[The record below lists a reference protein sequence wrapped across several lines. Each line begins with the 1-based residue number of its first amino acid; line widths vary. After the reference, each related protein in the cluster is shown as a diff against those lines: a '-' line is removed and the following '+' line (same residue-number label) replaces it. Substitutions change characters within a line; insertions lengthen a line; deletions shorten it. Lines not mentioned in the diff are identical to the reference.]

1 LIVQGVLAL
10 TFHTCIYHSLIRLT
24 WLTYSFSITLLPYY
38 STGYNALYY
47 IIFIHR
53 WTASTFFTQTFSFPL
68 LPPIIPS
75 DRPTNAILFS
85 LSPSH
90 YIYILYVNISIYI
103 YDHISICVNI
113 YLIGLACTYEG
124 KHATFDLLSLASPVS
139 SIYCKQHNFI
149 HLYGWIKLHCAYIPH
164 FLNPFISCGAS
175 TLLPKLCY
183 CEAAINMSLQAVYHI
198 LEHILLG
205 TCTGMLSLC
214 LFLQVF
220 IFSLI

>member
-124 KHATFDLLSLASPVS
+124 KCDLWLLGLAHLAQMKLPGS
-139 SIYCKQHNFI
+139 I
-149 HLYGWIKLHCAYIPH
+149 HLLTK
-164 FLNPFISCGAS
+164 NRIS
-175 TLLPKLCY
+175 
-183 CEAAINMSLQAVYHI
+183 
-198 LEHILLG
+198 
-205 TCTGMLSLC
+205 
-214 LFLQVF
+214 LFF
-220 IFSLI
+220 MAE